1 MRILAVTYQVFEI
14 THSTF
19 AVGLIGVVE
28 VVPLILFSIWGGAFA
43 DRMDRKKIV
52 VATQIGL
59 IAASA
64 ALAWVSFGP
73 GHPSVLM
80 IYAISAVSSS
90 LGAIDRPAR
99 SSMMPNL
106 VPREQISAALAL
118 RQVNFQIT
126 MIVGPM
132 IGGVLIEATGE
143 VAWVYVLDAVTFLA
157 SIASLWWVPSL
168 PIADQGEVSSLAA
181 VREGLRYSFK
191 TPLILSV
198 FVSDLVAMIFG
209 MPRALFPA
217 LAENT
222 FHMGAGGVGLLF
234 AAPSVGALVG
244 ALTTGWVTKVVRQGR
259 AVLVSI
265 TAWGAAITLAGLC
278 LWSLPLTLFFLAVAG
293 AADVV
298 SAVFRGTI
306 LQHSTPNALL
316 GRANAVNLMVVAG
329 GPRIGDFEAGA
340 LAAVVGAP
348 ASVVIGGV
356 ACLVGIGAVAGLFPS
371 MRDYRSGQSP
381 IEISEIPPELSG
393 PPPRQTT
400 VLGSEE

>member
-80 IYAISAVSSS
+80 IYFISAVSSS

-132 IGGVLIEATGE
+132 IGGVLIEATGA

-157 SIASLWWVPSL
+157 SIASLWWV
-168 PIADQGEVSSLAA
+168 
-181 VREGLRYSFK
+181 RRC
-191 TPLILSV
+191 
-198 FVSDLVAMIFG
+198 
-209 MPRALFPA
+209 R
-217 LAENT
+217 
-222 FHMGAGGVGLLF
+222 
-234 AAPSVGALVG
+234 
-244 ALTTGWVTKVVRQGR
+244 
-259 AVLVSI
+259 
-265 TAWGAAITLAGLC
+265 
-278 LWSLPLTLFFLAVAG
+278 
-293 AADVV
+293 
-298 SAVFRGTI
+298 
-306 LQHSTPNALL
+306 
-316 GRANAVNLMVVAG
+316 
-329 GPRIGDFEAGA
+329 
-340 LAAVVGAP
+340 
-348 ASVVIGGV
+348 
-356 ACLVGIGAVAGLFPS
+356 
-371 MRDYRSGQSP
+371 SP
-381 IEISEIPPELSG
+381 IRAKLRVSPPFERACVTRSR
-393 PPPRQTT
+393 PH
-400 VLGSEE
+400 